1 MSREYRDAKEKTE
14 RIKRPKMRFM
24 FSIPKDV
31 LTDDI
36 KNAQNDA
43 IHAYVFMKS
52 SIQTKADKEI
62 IDKSYDAFKDK
73 MLAYAESIIGAMKKQ
88 EKMEKKETE
97 EKEEVKKVKENKKKN

>member
-62 IDKSYDAFKDK
+62 IEKSYDAFKDK
-73 MLAYAESIIGAMKKQ
+73 MLSYAESIIGAMRKQ
-88 EKMEKKETE
+88 EAEKKEDKDAQKKKE
-97 EKEEVKKVKENKKKN
+97 EKKN

>member
-62 IDKSYDAFKDK
+62 IEKSYDAFKDK
-73 MLAYAESIIGAMKKQ
+73 MLSYAESIIGAMRKQ
-88 EKMEKKETE
+88 EAEKKED
-97 EKEEVKKVKENKKKN
+97 KDAQKKKDGKKK